1 MPIDTHRPGVAP
13 HGRPVAIVD
22 IGSNSVRIVA
32 YDMLDRAPVPMFN
45 EKALCA
51 LGNGVLTTGKLAKQ
65 GIEKALVA
73 LRRFRVLSELM
84 GITHLYVIATAAAR
98 DATNG
103 AEFLDAA
110 RQALGGAQVTL
121 LSGPREAELSALGVI
136 SGVYKPDGIVGD
148 LGGGSLELID
158 IQNGLIG
165 RGVSL
170 PLGGL
175 ALMDMSGRSPKA
187 AVKIARDAFAK
198 CDTLST
204 LQGRAFYAVGGTW
217 RALAKLH
224 MGQQH
229 YPMSVMHGYTLAA
242 REASELVDLVE
253 RIDAN
258 ALPAIETVSAA
269 RRPLLAYGAVVL
281 DELIRRARPKEIIIS
296 TSGVRE
302 GLLFEAL
309 DAETRRQDAL
319 LVAAGKL
326 NTLLSRSPAFADEL
340 IHWTAAFVASAGL
353 DESDQDRRLREAACL
368 LSEVNWRAHPDYRGV
383 QNFNIVVSAQLPG
396 VDHDGRAFLTL
407 VTSLRH
413 VGLDEADAPDS
424 AAFLAPRLLER
435 GRVLGAAMRVASL
448 LAAGMPGVL
457 SRTPMLCVK
466 GKVTMILPPDLRDL
480 MNDRLQSRVKQV
492 GKTLGGREP
501 VVAVAV

>member
-1 MPIDTHRPGVAP
+1 MVIDLHKPGGAP
-13 HGRPVAIVD
+13 LRRPVAIVD
-22 IGSNSVRIVA
+22 IGSNSVRLVA
-32 YDMLDRAPVPMFN
+32 YDMLDRSPVPMFN

-51 LGNGVLTTGKLAKQ
+51 LGNGVLTTGRLARQ

-73 LRRFRVLSELM
+73 LRRFRVLSDMM
-84 GITHLYVIATAAAR
+84 GITQLYVIATAAAR
-98 DATNG
+98 DASNG
-103 AEFLDAA
+103 PEFLDAA
-110 RQALGGAQVTL
+110 REALGGAQVIL

-158 IQNGLIG
+158 IQNGAVG

-187 AVKIARDAFAK
+187 AVKIVRDAFAK

-224 MGQQH
+224 MGQQK
-229 YPMSVMHGYTLAA
+229 YPLSVMHGYTLGA
-242 REASELVDLVE
+242 REAAELVDLVE
-253 RIDAN
+253 RMD
-258 ALPAIETVSAA
+258 PSSFVAIESVSSA

-281 DELIRRARPKEIIIS
+281 DELIRRAKPKEIIIS

-319 LVAAGKL
+319 LVASRKL
-326 NTLLSRSPAFADEL
+326 NALLSRSPEFAEDL
-340 IHWTAAFVASAGL
+340 IRWTATFIDSVGL
-353 DESDQDRRLREAACL
+353 EETEQDRRLREAACL

-383 QNFNIVVSAQLPG
+383 ESFNIVASAQLPG
-396 VDHDGRAFLTL
+396 IDHDGRRFLTL

-413 VGLDEADAPDS
+413 VGLEEASASES
-424 AAFLAPRLLER
+424 AALLAPHLLER
-435 GRVLGAAMRVASL
+435 GRILGAAMRVASL

-457 SRTPMLCVK
+457 PRTPMLCVK
-466 GKVTMILPPDLRDL
+466 GKVTMTLPTDLRDL

-492 GKTLGGREP
+492 GKTLGREP
-501 VVAVAV
+501 VVAIAV